1 MKLLA
6 ICLGQAQKVP
16 GKTYKSGIDKQPVTY
31 PVHLDKNGLLGDSIC
46 NRKYHG
52 GPEQA
57 VYLEGSETL
66 SWWAKELDR
75 DLAPG
80 TFGENLVIEGLD
92 NRDVCVGDRFALE
105 GGVVLEATSP
115 RVPCSTFT
123 AHMNNPRMAKLYT
136 QAQRPGIYCR
146 VIQTGMLNAGEGVRL
161 IPYEGERV
169 AIADLMIFQPKQ
181 MEPQQRAR
189 YLSTPLRKDLLAQL
203 QQAD

>member
-31 PVHLDKNGLLGDSIC
+31 PVHLDQNGLLGDSIC

-52 GPEQA
+52 GLEQA

-66 SWWAKELDR
+66 AWWAKELDR

-92 NRDVCVGDRFALE
+92 NRDVCVGDRFVLE

-146 VIQTGMLNAGEGVRL
+146 VIQTGVLNAGEGVTF
-161 IPYEGERV
+161 IPHQGERV
-169 AIADLMIFQPKQ
+169 AIADLMMFQPKH
-181 MEPQQRAR
+181 MGPEQRAR
-189 YLSTPLRKDLLAQL
+189 YLSTPLRKDLLEQL
-203 QQAD
+203 QKAN